1 MNKRPLFLKIQRL
14 LRPIWI
20 ICMVSLLYLVNQLI
34 FFMVLKG
41 AIKLFNLPLK
51 IGEATSNF
59 LFPDFLT
66 YLLLGL
72 LPLLLSLYLAEKFL
86 FRQKFIPRLFRPH
99 SFMFK
104 DICFGLILGP
114 FLFSLLFLAF
124 KSAGWISISTKHTT
138 SPIPGSA
145 FLWMVLTFIVS
156 AFFEEI
162 MNRGFHLPVLASS
175 WGLPAG
181 IAFSAFL
188 FSLEHLGNPHIN
200 FIGLFGIM
208 GAGVL
213 FATAYLVT
221 GSLYFPVC
229 LHLSWNLSQALFG
242 FKVSGFSLPSL
253 IPLEI
258 NGPPLWTGGEFGPEG
273 GLAGII
279 LMLLGT
285 WLTWLY
291 GRYRYKNRPSVPRQ
305 KQENCDHT

>member
-1 MNKRPLFLKIQRL
+1 MKKQPLFLKIQRFF
-14 LRPIWI
+14 RPIWI
-20 ICMVSLLYLVNQLI
+20 ICIVSLLYFFNQLVL
-34 FFMVLKG
+34 FFVLKSI
-41 AIKLFNLPLK
+41 AKLFDLQWK
-51 IGEATSNF
+51 IGEATGNF

-72 LPLLLSLYLAEKFL
+72 LPLILALYLTEKFI
-86 FRQKFIPRLFRPH
+86 FRQQFIPRSFLPH
-99 SFMFK
+99 SFMAK
-104 DICFGLILGP
+104 DICFGLLLGP

-124 KSAGWISISTKHTT
+124 KRAGWVSINTEYTT
-138 SPIPGSA
+138 SSIQNSA

-181 IAFSAFL
+181 IAFSAFF

-208 GAGVL
+208 GAGVM

-229 LHLSWNLSQALFG
+229 LHFSWNLSQALFG

-253 IPLEI
+253 ISLEI
-258 NGPPLWTGGEFGPEG
+258 KGPSLWTGGEFGPEG

-279 LMLLGT
+279 LMLVST

-291 GRYRYKNRPSVPRQ
+291 GKYRYKNRSVPRQ
-305 KQENCDHT
+305 KQN